1 MISQET
7 RQRILE
13 LFETALQKQPAER
26 PEFLAEACGND
37 DQLWEEVS
45 SLVAEYERR
54 GDTHDP
60 ATGAAAQ
67 AGQAVPQIQQIGR
80 YEVGRELGRGGM
92 GIVFEASDPVLRR
105 NIALKTIR
113 LDNYGTQ
120 AGKEWLRARLLRE
133 ARTAASLAHPHIVD
147 IYDSGMQGELAY
159 IAMELVTGPTLERR
173 MAGGDLSLGMAL
185 QILREAAE
193 ALDYAHASGVVHRD
207 IKPVN
212 IMLQHGTTV
221 MITDFGI
228 AKITGSKLTRTT
240 ITAGTPSYMSPEQI
254 RNQPVDG
261 RSDQFSLAVVAYEMV
276 TGSKPFHGD
285 SDFALMKHVV
295 DGERPS
301 ARVERPELPAA
312 VDEVFGR
319 ALARESAGRYASC
332 GEFISAL
339 EEALREAPEEQLDEA
354 GRKAIFAD
362 PAEENGGGAQGGTE
376 AGQGRRIGRRVRWHW
391 VAAAVALALVL
402 GVLGGKVMVSWM
414 AVRAAAP
421 ARARAPLD
429 TRHAVLHQDFERL
442 GLRTEA
448 YLDDRP
454 TNPHRDEGLKA
465 WRNIPAQVRGLSDVA
480 AMAGGW
486 GHTAVLEADGTL
498 WSWGKGSL
506 GEFGDGN
513 KTDRPAPM
521 QLRIPTA
528 DRLSAVA
535 AGSDRTL
542 VATATGSVW
551 SWGRSDYG
559 SAGDG
564 ATIRYRPPL
573 RVGGLSDVV
582 ALATYSLSIL
592 ALRKDG
598 TVWGWGNNDDGRLGD
613 GTTMERHEPVPVK
626 GLTEVTATGMGEG
639 FGLALRRDGH
649 VWTWGANEDGRL
661 GDGTTA
667 GRTTAAPVMNLSG
680 VTAIAEGPHHGVAL
694 KRDGTVWS
702 WGRNAYGELGDG
714 TTNERHVPVQVVG
727 LSGVVAIAAGA
738 QHTFALKRDGT
749 VWAWGQNTYGVLG
762 DGTRKDRP
770 TPARVIGLSGVVAIA
785 SGGQH
790 GLARRSDGTL
800 WTWGWNDYGQLG
812 PAAIGELESAGITT
826 VTINYKKSS
835 GPTYAMPNGGF
846 PWILFDRNKQR
857 VLLHPGQ
864 FETSQ
869 WGAALAYN
877 AAAEGDYTIHGAFQ
891 RAYDFPLAGD
901 GVDVA
906 VILGIDDAHPL
917 WAAHIAPDQM
927 AKQPFALRAALRRG
941 QVVRFVV
948 FSGPQGKDGTFDE
961 TALEATIDRQ

>member
-1 MISQET
+1 
-7 RQRILE
+7 
-13 LFETALQKQPAER
+13 
-26 PEFLAEACGND
+26 
-37 DQLWEEVS
+37 
-45 SLVAEYERR
+45 
-54 GDTHDP
+54 
-60 ATGAAAQ
+60 
-67 AGQAVPQIQQIGR
+67 
-80 YEVGRELGRGGM
+80 
-92 GIVFEASDPVLRR
+92 
-105 NIALKTIR
+105 
-113 LDNYGTQ
+113 
-120 AGKEWLRARLLRE
+120 
-133 ARTAASLAHPHIVD
+133 
-147 IYDSGMQGELAY
+147 
-159 IAMELVTGPTLERR
+159 
-173 MAGGDLSLGMAL
+173 
-185 QILREAAE
+185 
-193 ALDYAHASGVVHRD
+193 
-207 IKPVN
+207 
-212 IMLQHGTTV
+212 MLQHGATV
-221 MITDFGI
+221 KITDFGI

-319 ALARESAGRYASC
+319 ALARESGERYASC
-332 GEFISAL
+332 GEFVKAL
-339 EEALREAPEEQLDEA
+339 EEALREAPEERLDEA
-354 GRKAIFAD
+354 GRKENFAD
-362 PAEENGGGAQGGTE
+362 PAEEKAGGAQGVAE
-376 AGQGRRIGRRVRWHW
+376 AGQGNAAGRRVRWYW
-391 VAAAVALALVL
+391 VAAGVALALVL

-414 AVRAAAP
+414 AMRAEAP

-429 TRHAVLHQDFERL
+429 ARHVVLQRDFERL

-454 TNPHRDEGLKA
+454 TNPHRDEGLKV
-465 WRNIPAQVRGLSDVA
+465 WRNVPAQVRGLSDVA
-480 AMAGGW
+480 VMAGGW

-498 WSWGKGSL
+498 WSWGKNSYGEL
-506 GEFGDGN
+506 GGGG
-513 KTDRPAPM
+513 TADRLAPM
-521 QLRIPTA
+521 QLRIPAA

-535 AGSDRTL
+535 CGSDRTL
-542 VATATGSVW
+542 VVTADGSVW
-551 SWGRSDYG
+551 SWGRNDYG
-559 SAGDG
+559 SAGDR
-564 ATIRYRPPL
+564 ATIRYRLPNG
-573 RVGGLSDVV
+573 VGGLSDVV
-582 ALATYSLSIL
+582 AVATHSVSNL
-592 ALRKDG
+592 ALKKDG
-598 TVWGWGNNDDGRLGD
+598 TVWAWGDNDQGQLGD
-613 GTTMERHEPVPVK
+613 GSTTKRSEPVAVK
-626 GLTEVTATGMGEG
+626 GLTEVTAAGMGEG

-649 VWTWGANEDGRL
+649 VWAWGSNEDGRL
-661 GDGTTA
+661 GDGTTV
-667 GRTTAAPVMNLSG
+667 GRTTAAPVMNLRD

-714 TTNERHVPVQVVG
+714 TATERHAPVQVVG

-770 TPARVIGLSGVVAIA
+770 TPARVIGLSGVVEIE

-790 GLARRSDGTL
+790 GLARKRDGTL

-846 PWILFDRNKQR
+846 PWILSDRNKPR

-869 WGAALAYN
+869 WGAALGYN
-877 AAAEGDYTIHGAFQ
+877 AVADGDYTIHGAFQ

-906 VILGIDDAHPL
+906 IILNTDDAHPL
-917 WAAHIAPDQM
+917 WAAHIASDQM